1 MIRKILITT
10 FSSIINKQSFCL
22 LFMIFFISNSAIGA
36 NYYIDSAA
44 IKHNNIITSTNL
56 SEFESIFFESSEK
69 IKIGTNGAYSI
80 TIKKVKNGQELL
92 DFIIKNLIANQ
103 PDNDFIR
110 LKWGVFRSLKKAA
123 ELRDEWLRLNEFSIK
138 EEKK

>member
-1 MIRKILITT
+1 
-10 FSSIINKQSFCL
+10 
-22 LFMIFFISNSAIGA
+22 MIFFISNSAIGA

-69 IKIGTNGAYSI
+69 IKIGTNGANSI

-123 ELRDEWLRLNEFSIK
+123 ELRDEWFRLNEFSIK